1 MGFSRGGGV
10 SRGISGGFS
19 RRLSRGSVERPVRDL
34 KGCKRSVIGQLSK
47 TKGQCFIETHF

>member
-1 MGFSRGGGV
+1 MGFSREV

-19 RRLSRGSVERPVRDL
+19 KRLSRGSVERPARDL

-47 TKGQCFIETHF
+47 AKGQCFIETHF